1 MPWFQ
6 SVRRSATGAALGA
19 LALAASTSGSAA
31 DPLSGLSGSWSGA
44 GQFRLEDGRS
54 ESLRCNANYSP
65 KRDALGLSLRCAS
78 ASGRIELRAHL
89 VARGNRVSGT
99 LGGAQLQCCGQRVR
113 RWSRQQL
120 APGHQWWRLVRFD
133 GRDDDGRVPVHL
145 GAHGRRGPARHQH
158 QLAPQLTAQVE
169 ERIGSA
175 ALRRSCS
182 SARGRR

>member
-99 LGGAQLQCCGQRVR
+99 
-113 RWSRQQL
+113 W
-120 APGHQWWRLVRFD
+120 
-133 GRDDDGRVPVHL
+133 
-145 GAHGRRGPARHQH
+145 
-158 QLAPQLTAQVE
+158 E
-169 ERIGSA
+169 ERSYNVAGSVSGVGAGNSLRLGINGGGLSGSMVVTTTGGSQSSSMRTDGA
-175 ALRRSCS
+175 ALRGINIRL
-182 SARGRR
+182 RRN